1 MKFYKTKDIENKPV
15 YAFTFKGINI
25 TNPYESE
32 CGRFEVK
39 PRYYRLNKTE
49 AMILNAINTLP
60 FETTRLGGGFYGDIY
75 TLPDN
80 KIIVINE
87 GLIGLYASFEEF
99 DTYLYEG
106 DTSLYLIEMGDSD
119 E

>member
-1 MKFYKTKDIENKPV
+1 MNFYKTKDIENKPV
-15 YAFTFKGINI
+15 YAFTFKCINI
-25 TNPYESE
+25 INPYESE

-49 AMILNAINTLP
+49 AMILNSINTLP

-87 GLIGLYASFEEF
+87 GLIGLYASFEAF
-99 DTYLYEG
+99 DTYFDEG
-106 DTSLYLIEMGDSD
+106 DTSLYTIELGA
-119 E
+119 ERE

>member
-1 MKFYKTKDIENKPV
+1 MKIYKIKDIENNPC

-32 CGRFEVK
+32 CSRFDVK

-60 FETTRLGGGFYGDIY
+60 FETTRLGGGVYGDIY

-80 KIIVINE
+80 KIIVIGE
-87 GLIGLYASFEEF
+87 GLIGLYASFEAF
-99 DTYLYEG
+99 DTYYYEG
-106 DTSLYLIEMGDSD
+106 DTSLYLIELGVDH